1 VPARLIS
8 IGTASEDPISVVDT
22 GTNELQYVA
31 LSYCWRKSTT
41 LTLTSTRLAEF
52 KKQIPWAWLPKTYQQ
67 AVNITRSLGLSF
79 LWIDSI
85 CIIQKGGEDWQ
96 TESAKMADIY
106 QNAELVVSADS
117 DVNTNS
123 GFLCDRSPTWHS
135 PDRIL
140 AITWLESGASNCQG
154 LCFGAASALFMKI
167 RMRNFDA
174 QPSTGRRHGHGHQC
188 LVP

>member
-31 LSYCWRKSTT
+31 LSYCWGKSTT

-67 AVNITRSLGLSF
+67 AVNITRSLGSSF

-106 QNAELVVSADS
+106 QNAELVVSVDS
-117 DVNTNS
+117 DVNTDS

-135 PDRIL
+135 PDRIEL
-140 AITWLESGASNCQG
+140 PARKGGPAYLTALVDPPDGLKMRLLSPITW
-154 LCFGAASALFMKI
+154 
-167 RMRNFDA
+167 
-174 QPSTGRRHGHGHQC
+174 
-188 LVP
+188 